1 MVVAPSSIIR
11 GNDYEISR
19 TLCSNVPLFIPLSLL
34 QRTVYSP
41 LVEGYS
47 QCQVQS
53 KEDGNEICTNIKGIY
68 YVILLYIVHIMVVLY
83 IYNYI

>member
-11 GNDYEISR
+11 GNDYEIST

>member
-11 GNDYEISR
+11 GNDYEIST
-19 TLCSNVPLFIPLSLL
+19 TLCSNVPLFIPWSLL
-34 QRTVYSP
+34 QRTAVHSP

-53 KEDGNEICTNIKGIY
+53 KEDGNEIRTII
-68 YVILLYIVHIMVVLY
+68 
-83 IYNYI
+83 